1 MRSFFRFIG
10 AGLLAITLAMPIGTA
25 RATAENPSGK
35 NLITECLSKMAE
47 PRLAVQFLIDE
58 SRSLNDSD
66 PLDKRVNAM
75 NTALAAL
82 SFNLISPDE
91 SKEKQKLK
99 IDIRLVGFGK
109 KFESHGS
116 KWTKL
121 DKDNNSSLYAAAS
134 EFKSRDHE
142 VRKSL

>member
-116 KWTKL
+116 
-121 DKDNNSSLYAAAS
+121 
-134 EFKSRDHE
+134 
-142 VRKSL
+142 